1 MDTLQAEPETASATE
16 RAILADVR
24 ARFEATENPR
34 LRQLIL
40 GLIDHLH
47 AFVRRAES
55 HVVGVGIFHE
65 LPRPRRRGHEG
76 RPE

>member
-1 MDTLQAEPETASATE
+1 MDTLHAEPEVASATE

-24 ARFEATENPR
+24 ARFETTENPR

-47 AFVRRAES
+47 AFV
-55 HVVGVGIFHE
+55 G
-65 LPRPRRRGHEG
+65 
-76 RPE
+76 

>member
-1 MDTLQAEPETASATE
+1 MDTLHAEPEAASATE

-40 GLIDHLH
+40 GLMII
-47 AFVRRAES
+47 FTPSCGSRRS
-55 HVVGVGIFHE
+55 
-65 LPRPRRRGHEG
+65 RGRNG
-76 RPE
+76 STS